1 MGATTPP
8 GYEDLERDLRER
20 GLDAS
25 ASWPADVL
33 ASLVAD
39 GAVSFV
45 ELALEHV
52 LADAR
57 RDSEPRAR
65 YREPCDVRGAV
76 FAHRLDGTIYA
87 ALAEALS
94 TLAWSGDPAVEEWH
108 RRLAE
113 VDHDAADILR
123 CRMLAVPSADSD
135 TAVEWLV
142 AHPDWYSLGWGTDN
156 WPPMDVVA
164 VHADVCSTA
173 TYEALEEAILEFL
186 PEVEEPACRGFGQ
199 YELLAA
205 LGDGHLSV
213 TARDRLVEL
222 HHRFADV
229 PAARA

>member
-33 ASLVAD
+33 ASLVASD
-39 GAVSFV
+39 AMSFV
-45 ELALEHV
+45 ELALAHV
-52 LADAR
+52 LADAL

-65 YREPCDVRGAV
+65 DREPCDVRGAV

-87 ALAEALS
+87 TLAEAFS
-94 TLAWSGDPAVEEWH
+94 ALAWAGDPGVERWH
-108 RRLAE
+108 VLLAE
-113 VDHDAADILR
+113 VDHDAVDILR
-123 CRMLAVPSADSD
+123 CRMLAAPSADSD

-142 AHPDWYSLGWGTDN
+142 AHPDWYSLGWGSSN

-164 VHADVCSTA
+164 VHADVCSMA
-173 TYEALEEAILEFL
+173 TYEALEQAILEFL
-186 PEVEEPACRGFGQ
+186 PAVEEPACRGFGQ

-205 LGDGHLSV
+205 LGDGHLSSL
-213 TARDRLVEL
+213 ARDRLVEL
-222 HHRFADV
+222 HHRFAEMPV
-229 PAARA
+229 ART